1 MDDVPTAGLIQRI
14 LEEVET
20 IATVGFS
27 RNPAKQ
33 AHKVPRYLMDHGYR
47 VIPVNPNADEILG
60 EKAYP
65 DLHSVPE
72 QVDLVQLFRPS
83 DQVSP
88 HVEAAIEI
96 GAKYIWMQQGIAHAG
111 AAEKARQAGLQVV
124 MDRCMKVE
132 HQLMASRLRR
142 NGRD

>member
-1 MDDVPTAGLIQRI
+1 MDEVPARSLIHRI

-27 RNPAKQ
+27 RKPAKQ
-33 AHKVPRYLMDHGYR
+33 AHQVPRYLMDHGYR

-60 EKAYP
+60 QKAYP
-65 DLHSVPE
+65 DLRSLPE
-72 QVDLVQLFRPS
+72 PVDLVQLFRPS

-96 GAKYIWMQQGIAHAG
+96 GAKYIWMQQGIAHAE
-111 AAEKARQAGLQVV
+111 AAETARQAGLEVV